1 MLRKEKS
8 SLEILIE
15 MSRVGVKLEVRKS
28 LSMNVTCEQNC
39 RVKDR
44 VREQGQEKEEIKE
57 SLVEGG
63 ARAVLLSTECKP
75 GRKKKNQN
83 SK

>member
-44 VREQGQEKEEIKE
+44 DREQGQEKEEINGRRVFQMLEKH
-57 SLVEGG
+57 
-63 ARAVLLSTECKP
+63 P
-75 GRKKKNQN
+75 GPGKYLR
-83 SK
+83 